1 MRSVVQITLL
11 AMVWS
16 TTSPSGVRVMMQDR
30 ASRSTRG
37 LREQMPLD
45 SSRGSMGTTWSAKY
59 TDVPRSQASRSRA
72 EPWVT

>member
-1 MRSVVQITLL
+1 MTLL

-16 TTSPSGVRVMMQDR
+16 TTSPSGVRVMTQDR

-59 TDVPRSQASRSRA
+59 TEVPRSQASRSRA
-72 EPWVT
+72 EPGRT